1 MSLTTGKEA
10 EYGVWKCTH
19 RLACCFVWFSI
30 VQSAG
35 CWSLWCQRLC
45 QPPVSK
51 PVTGNHRACGTASD
65 ACPAS
70 THGPS
75 PSVYICPSWHRH
87 AHTHKMQQPLT
98 NLFKIFEH
106 SSKIC
111 LFGGDFSNHEY
122 FVNAECLSLQL
133 ALHLGQHNT
142 MSTVQCHASRVLVNG
157 T

>member
-1 MSLTTGKEA
+1 MEMHSPTCLLFCLVFNRTICRMLEFVMSETMSATRFQTRNREPQSMWYCFRRMPSQHSWPISFCLHLPFLTHT
-10 EYGVWKCTH
+10 
-19 RLACCFVWFSI
+19 R
-30 VQSAG
+30 
-35 CWSLWCQRLC
+35 
-45 QPPVSK
+45 
-51 PVTGNHRACGTASD
+51 
-65 ACPAS
+65 
-70 THGPS
+70 
-75 PSVYICPSWHRH
+75 
-87 AHTHKMQQPLT
+87 THKMQQPLT